1 MSRTLTSRTSVE
13 SLRKEA
19 KRWLRALHAP
29 SPAAANRFR
38 AAWPDGPAEPL
49 LRHVQHALA
58 REYGCESWVA
68 LRQEIEQLA
77 RAGGSNADRVKQL
90 LRHGWDGDPALAR
103 HVLDRYP
110 AIARD
115 SIFTAAASGNLA
127 EVRRRLAGDPA
138 EATRT
143 DGVHMWTALTHVT
156 YGRLD
161 AHNAVAIARLLL
173 DAGADPN
180 FGFDDGWGSP
190 FTVLTGAIGRGE
202 QHKPSHPQVQVLVDL
217 LVAAGAD
224 PFDRQS
230 LYNISVDGKDIDWY
244 ERLWQL
250 CLAKGLTSKWSDP
263 DAWINGGTIK
273 VNTLDYLLG
282 NAVGQNHL
290 ERAAWLLRH
299 GASANAPQA
308 YNGWPM
314 HKLAQ
319 ISGFLDMVSLLER
332 HGAEPAKLTG
342 AQAFQAAC
350 LRQDEAAARALLATD
365 PGLVKDATPLLAA
378 AEFGNA
384 GAVALLLTLGASAR
398 ALDADGISPL
408 HRAVQSGSLE
418 AVELLLG
425 AGGDVDLTERRW
437 GGTPLSW
444 AAVMGQSDIF
454 ERLAALSRDV
464 RTLGYRAKLDRLEA
478 VLRAE
483 PERANQISADGDGP
497 TPLFI
502 LPGDPDLAAAVA
514 RILLAYG
521 ADPAVKNA
529 KGQTPAEVARDIDFD
544 EAAELMERAT
554 DAYRRAKT

>member
-1 MSRTLTSRTSVE
+1 MSRTLSSRTTVE
-13 SLRKEA
+13 NLRKEA
-19 KRWLRALHAP
+19 KRWLKALHAAD
-29 SPAAANRFR
+29 PAAMARLR
-38 AAWPDGPAEPL
+38 AAWPEGPAEPT

-58 REYGCESWVA
+58 REYGRESWVT

-77 RAGGSNADRVKQL
+77 RTGGSHADRVEQL
-90 LRHGWDGDPALAR
+90 LRHGWNGDPALAR
-103 HVLDRYP
+103 RILERYP

-115 SIFTAAASGNLA
+115 SIFTAAACGDLA
-127 EVRRRLAGDPA
+127 EARARLARDPA
-138 EATRT
+138 EAARS
-143 DGVHMWTALTHVT
+143 GGPQAWTALTHVT

-161 AHNAVAIARLLL
+161 ADNAVAMARLLL

-202 QHKPSHPQVQVLVDL
+202 QHKPSHPQADALVDL

-224 PFDRQS
+224 PFDRQA

-250 CLAKGLTSKWSDP
+250 CAARSLTSKWSDP
-263 DAWINGGTIK
+263 DAWIAGGKIR

-282 NAVGQNHL
+282 NAVGRSHL
-290 ERAAWLLRH
+290 ERAAWLLAH
-299 GASANAPQA
+299 GADANAPQA

-319 ISGFLDMVSLLER
+319 ISGCLDMLALLER
-332 HGAEPAKLTG
+332 HGAQPIELAG
-342 AQAFQAAC
+342 VQAFQAAC
-350 LRQDEAAARALLATD
+350 LRHDEAAARALLATD
-365 PGLVKDATPLLAA
+365 PGLTADATPLLSAA
-378 AEFGNA
+378 GFGNA
-384 GAVALLLTLGASAR
+384 GAVGLLLSLGASAR
-398 ALDADGISPL
+398 ALAEDGISPL
-408 HRAVQSGSLE
+408 HRAVQSGSLD

-444 AAVMGQSDIF
+444 AAVMGQSQIF
-454 ERLAALSRDV
+454 ERLAPISRDV
-464 RTLGYRAKLDRLEA
+464 RTLGYMGRLDRLGA

-483 PERANQISADGDGP
+483 PERANQVSADEEGP

-502 LPGDPDLAAAVA
+502 LPGDPELAAAVVS
-514 RILLAYG
+514 ILLAHG

-529 KGQTPAEVARDIDFD
+529 KGQTPAEVARSVDLD
-544 EAAELMERAT
+544 EAADLMERAIPL
-554 DAYRRAKT
+554 

>member
-1 MSRTLTSRTSVE
+1 MSRTLTSRTTID

-19 KRWLRALHAP
+19 KRWLKALHAAN
-29 SPAAANRFR
+29 PAAVARFR
-38 AAWPDGPAEPL
+38 AACPGDPAEPV

-77 RAGGSNADRVKQL
+77 RTGGSHADRVEQL

-103 HVLDRYP
+103 RILDRYP

-115 SIFTAAASGNLA
+115 SIFTAAACGDLA
-127 EVRRRLAGDPA
+127 EVGARLAGDPTA
-138 EATRT
+138 AAHTGGPRT
-143 DGVHMWTALTHVT
+143 WTALTHVT

-161 AHNAVAIARLLL
+161 ADNAVAIARLLL
-173 DAGADPN
+173 EAGADPN

-202 QHKPSHPQVQVLVDL
+202 QHKPSHPQVDALVDL

-224 PFDRQS
+224 PFDRQA

-244 ERLWQL
+244 ERLWRL
-250 CLAKGLTSKWSDP
+250 CAAKGLTPKWSDP
-263 DAWINGGTIK
+263 DAWIAGGKIR

-290 ERAAWLLRH
+290 ERAAWLLAH
-299 GASANAPQA
+299 GANANAPQA

-314 HKLAQ
+314 HKLAE
-319 ISGFLDMVSLLER
+319 ISGFLEMLALLER
-332 HGAEPAKLTG
+332 YGAEPTELTG
-342 AQAFQAAC
+342 VQAFQAAC
-350 LRQDEAAARALLATD
+350 LRHDEEAARTLLAAD
-365 PGLVKDATPLLAA
+365 PGLTADATPLLSA

-384 GAVALLLTLGASAR
+384 GAVALLLVLGASPR
-398 ALDADGISPL
+398 ALDEDGISPL

-425 AGGDVDLTERRW
+425 AGSDVDLAERRW

-444 AAVMGQSDIF
+444 AAIMGPSHVF
-454 ERLAALSRDV
+454 ERLVPLSRDV
-464 RTLGYRAKLDRLEA
+464 RTLGHMAKLDRLEA

-483 PERANQISADGDGP
+483 PELANQASADENGP

-502 LPGDPDLAAAVA
+502 LPGDPELAAAVV
-514 RILLAYG
+514 RILLAHG
-521 ADPAVKNA
+521 AVPTVKNA
-529 KGQTPAEVARDIDFD
+529 KGQTPAEVARSVDLD
-544 EAAELMERAT
+544 EAADLMERSDVHRSAT
-554 DAYRRAKT
+554 A